1 MKNKNNM
8 KLYRVDK
15 RLYDVGA
22 EILPDTHYSQE
33 FNKED
38 KGILEK
44 LLDDKKHIT
53 RTRKECLFLFNSLYH
68 ALIFFSKYGGYI
80 YEVAPEQ
87 ELFRGDM
94 NKLDNILDALRFCGE
109 DGIDSFVNEYWKD
122 GTHTFSP
129 CYEVL
134 CKKAIVI
141 KRIELEITKEDF
153 YRELKNAGNCV
164 EQTRTYHELFNEQYQ
179 V

>member
-1 MKNKNNM
+1 M

-15 RLYDVGA
+15 RLYNVGD
-22 EILPDTHYSQE
+22 EILPDTNYPQAL
-33 FNKED
+33 NNED
-38 KGILEK
+38 KEILERK
-44 LLDDKKHIT
+44 LDEKRTIKK
-53 RTRKECLFLFNSLYH
+53 TRKEYLFLFNSLYH

-80 YEVAPEQ
+80 YEVAPE
-87 ELFRGDM
+87 EVFFRGDM

-141 KRIELEITKEDF
+141 KRIELEMTKEDF
-153 YRELKNAGNCV
+153 YRELNNAGNCV
-164 EQTRTYHELFNEQYQ
+164 EQTRTYHKLFNEQYQ
-179 V
+179 D

>member
-44 LLDDKKHIT
+44 ILDDKKHIL

-80 YEVAPEQ
+80 YEVAPEKVF
-87 ELFRGDM
+87 FRGDM
-94 NKLDNILDALRFCGE
+94 NKLDNILDALRFCDE
-109 DGIDSFVNEYWKD
+109 DYIDSFVNEYWKG

-129 CYEVL
+129 CYEYL
-134 CKKAIVI
+134 CTKAKVI
-141 KRIELEITKEDF
+141 KLIDIKISQSDFKNELCSI
-153 YRELKNAGNCV
+153 GCI
-164 EQTRTYHELFNEQYQ
+164 EQTPTYIRILKEQY
-179 V
+179 

>member
-1 MKNKNNM
+1 M

-15 RLYDVGA
+15 RLYNVGR
-22 EILPDTHYSQE
+22 EILPDTNYRQAL
-33 FNKED
+33 NNED
-38 KGILEK
+38 KEILERK
-44 LLDDKKHIT
+44 LDEKSCIP
-53 RTRKECLFLFNSLYH
+53 TRKECLFLFNSLYH

-80 YEVAPEQ
+80 YEVAPE
-87 ELFRGDM
+87 EVFFRGDM
-94 NKLDNILDALRFCGE
+94 NKLDNILDALRFCGA

-141 KRIELEITKEDF
+141 KRIKLEITKEDF
-153 YRELKNAGNCV
+153 YRELENAGNCV
-164 EQTRTYHELFNEQYQ
+164 EQTRTYHKLFNEQYQ
-179 V
+179 D